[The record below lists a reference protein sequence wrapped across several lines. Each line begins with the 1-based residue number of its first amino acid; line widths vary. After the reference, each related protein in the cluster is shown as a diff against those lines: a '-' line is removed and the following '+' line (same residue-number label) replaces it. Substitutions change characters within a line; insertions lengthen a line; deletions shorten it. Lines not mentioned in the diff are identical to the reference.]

1 MDAEQYKQVKR
12 LYMAAA
18 ELEEKEAAAFLEAA
32 CADDEELRRE
42 VESLLA
48 HHRPET
54 LLVDDPGLAETGQFV
69 RPDFE
74 AEFPETPGGTT
85 STDPPRKPAKQ
96 KDVPEH
102 FEPGTIVAG
111 RYRILGLLGRG
122 GMGEVYRA
130 DDLRLEQQVAL
141 KFLARSRVA
150 DEEWLARFHGEVRL
164 ARRVTHP
171 NVNRV
176 YDIGEADGEVFLSME
191 YVDGENLGSLL
202 KRIGRLP
209 IERALRMAREL
220 CAGLGAAHD
229 QGVLHR
235 DLKPANVMV
244 DGLGHARIMDFGIAV
259 AKSDTASVGTAG
271 TPAYM
276 APELFEGVE
285 ASVASDVYSLGV
297 VLFEMVTG
305 RLPYGESGKTGLSKT
320 GMLPNA
326 ETETITPQLERVIRR
341 CLAPDPQDRPK
352 STYAVLAAIPG
363 GDALA
368 AAVASG
374 KTPSP
379 EMVASAAE
387 EPASRKVLAT
397 LLMLALVG
405 LAAVFLLAD
414 HTFFLPQAGLEKPPA
429 VLIDRAEE
437 LLKQLGHESPSPG
450 RVSGFTIDQGY
461 LEYVAKNPEADRE
474 NLPSVYFWYRQGD
487 RRLSPPPPLGGV
499 TSSRRLPPVDGT
511 SLVHLDGHGR
521 LLRLAVYEVSRVWEP
536 PGGDRQGV
544 DWSGLFVAAGL
555 DPADYEQAAPDN
567 APPMFADDVVAWQRR
582 SEASESLP
590 QRIEGASSA
599 GRTVFFDVVLPWE
612 KTDRNASSRLLS
624 TTTAPA
630 FVALFW
636 LRVITLVAALVL
648 AQHNLRLGRGDLRS
662 AQRLA
667 MFVFALAMLDWIVG
681 ERHSSAFREEAS
693 AALLWTSRAT
703 FMAAIAWFT
712 YVAVE
717 PYVRRLWPRTI
728 ITWSRLISGRF
739 RDPLVGRDLL
749 VGTVLGIALVWIEQ
763 LDSLFGQIVGAR
775 VGVGK
780 LPTAGYELGELL
792 GLRYKLGTVISQ
804 MLSAVALA
812 MFMLL
817 LLLILRIVFRGG
829 RRGAVAFVA
838 IYAIILT
845 TWATTDTAVPWLLS
859 LVGGIAIVFVLT
871 RVGFV
876 ALAVGLFVQML
887 LMANP
892 LTLHWDAWY
901 APAAV
906 FAGLVSIALA
916 GYGFHTAHG
925 RGVASGTVG

>member
-305 RLPYGESGKTGLSKT
+305 RLP
-320 GMLPNA
+320 
-326 ETETITPQLERVIRR
+326 
-341 CLAPDPQDRPK
+341 
-352 STYAVLAAIPG
+352 
-363 GDALA
+363 
-368 AAVASG
+368 
-374 KTPSP
+374 
-379 EMVASAAE
+379 
-387 EPASRKVLAT
+387 
-397 LLMLALVG
+397 
-405 LAAVFLLAD
+405 
-414 HTFFLPQAGLEKPPA
+414 
-429 VLIDRAEE
+429 
-437 LLKQLGHESPSPG
+437 
-450 RVSGFTIDQGY
+450 
-461 LEYVAKNPEADRE
+461 
-474 NLPSVYFWYRQGD
+474 
-487 RRLSPPPPLGGV
+487 
-499 TSSRRLPPVDGT
+499 
-511 SLVHLDGHGR
+511 
-521 LLRLAVYEVSRVWEP
+521 
-536 PGGDRQGV
+536 
-544 DWSGLFVAAGL
+544 
-555 DPADYEQAAPDN
+555 
-567 APPMFADDVVAWQRR
+567 
-582 SEASESLP
+582 
-590 QRIEGASSA
+590 
-599 GRTVFFDVVLPWE
+599 
-612 KTDRNASSRLLS
+612 
-624 TTTAPA
+624 
-630 FVALFW
+630 
-636 LRVITLVAALVL
+636 
-648 AQHNLRLGRGDLRS
+648 
-662 AQRLA
+662 
-667 MFVFALAMLDWIVG
+667 
-681 ERHSSAFREEAS
+681 
-693 AALLWTSRAT
+693 
-703 FMAAIAWFT
+703 
-712 YVAVE
+712 
-717 PYVRRLWPRTI
+717 
-728 ITWSRLISGRF
+728 
-739 RDPLVGRDLL
+739 
-749 VGTVLGIALVWIEQ
+749 
-763 LDSLFGQIVGAR
+763 
-775 VGVGK
+775 
-780 LPTAGYELGELL
+780 
-792 GLRYKLGTVISQ
+792 
-804 MLSAVALA
+804 
-812 MFMLL
+812 
-817 LLLILRIVFRGG
+817 
-829 RRGAVAFVA
+829 
-838 IYAIILT
+838 
-845 TWATTDTAVPWLLS
+845 
-859 LVGGIAIVFVLT
+859 
-871 RVGFV
+871 
-876 ALAVGLFVQML
+876 
-887 LMANP
+887 
-892 LTLHWDAWY
+892 
-901 APAAV
+901 
-906 FAGLVSIALA
+906 
-916 GYGFHTAHG
+916 
-925 RGVASGTVG
+925 